1 MTAARYALG
10 LAALTVTV
18 GSALWSAVQ
27 VRRRALPRWWGAVA
41 RLAEGVVALAEV
53 IAVEEALGAVGLFR
67 RGTVLVTIVVAA
79 LTLGLLC
86 RRGLERR
93 VPPPRLREEHGERR
107 TSAPVGAT
115 AAVAAAA
122 AAAAVTLVAC
132 QWGLRTLDVLQHGM
146 SNVDSLWFHLPFAAQ
161 AVQHGW
167 LTHPHFTD
175 VDPLTTYLPS
185 TPELFHGL
193 GMLAFGRDSLSPLLN
208 ALWLPP
214 TLLAAWCVGA
224 RRGLGHLSL
233 VGGALLLAS
242 PLLVTTQPGQ
252 ATTDTAA
259 LFFLLAAFA
268 FLLNGAWET
277 SAVVLAAVATGL
289 AVSSKLSLLA
299 PAAALSLGVVL
310 LNRRRRPALALA
322 WVLPLAVSGG
332 YWYARN
338 LAVTGNP
345 LPWLKLGIGD

>member
-27 VRRRALPRWWGAVA
+27 VRRRALPTWSGAVA
-41 RLAEGVVALAEV
+41 RLAEAVVALAEV

-79 LTLGLLC
+79 ATLGLLC
-86 RRGLERR
+86 RRRLERR

-107 TSAPVGAT
+107 TSAPLGT
-115 AAVAAAA
+115 AAAA
-122 AAAAVTLVAC
+122 AAAAAA
-132 QWGLRTLDVLQHGM
+132 
-146 SNVDSLWFHLPFAAQ
+146 LP
-161 AVQHGW
+161 
-167 LTHPHFTD
+167 
-175 VDPLTTYLPS
+175 
-185 TPELFHGL
+185 
-193 GMLAFGRDSLSPLLN
+193 
-208 ALWLPP
+208 
-214 TLLAAWCVGA
+214 
-224 RRGLGHLSL
+224 
-233 VGGALLLAS
+233 
-242 PLLVTTQPGQ
+242 LVTSQPGQ
-252 ATTDTAA
+252 ATPATAA

-268 FLLNGAWET
+268 FLLTGAWET

-338 LAVTGNP
+338 LA
-345 LPWLKLGIGD
+345 